1 MNTEGR
7 AELLTAQE
15 AADYLRLAKST
26 LAKLR
31 CIGGGPPYV
40 QLGRRIAYRRADL
53 DAWLA
58 KRVAKN
64 TTDADARLPRRLTES
79 V

>member
-1 MNTEGR
+1 MKTDSN

-31 CIGGGPPYV
+31 CIGGSPIYV
-40 QLGRRIAYRRADL
+40 QLGRRIAYRRAEL

-58 KRVAKN
+58 KRAARN
-64 TTDADARLPRRLTES
+64 TADASARLPKTLTES
-79 V
+79 L